1 MKNFIP
7 IHQHLRYFLILL
19 VSISFA
25 TNASAFTATPKYKL
39 VLWEKN
45 GLTTDFLLEN
55 GVTITFN
62 DGKLVITN
70 DVADI
75 LDYDLDGIWKWTYE
89 DTGDH
94 GSGIQSIS
102 SDYSVQFGGDMIV
115 FRNLKAGSNIS
126 IYAVNGIQ
134 MMNETIANDGEYTFQ
149 LSNLTQGVY
158 VVNVNGKTYKIVKK

>member
-1 MKNFIP
+1 M
-7 IHQHLRYFLILL
+7 
-19 VSISFA
+19 
-25 TNASAFTATPKYKL
+25 
-39 VLWEKN
+39 
-45 GLTTDFLLEN
+45 TTDFLLEN